1 LTNLKRQISWPFPL
15 NSIFPYIFSCA
26 SMYGFILENYDLR
39 IMWGYRVVTVK
50 NYCDYQRLDDYWS
63 ASSTF
68 KEPMLAIEQNF
79 DGLHDS
85 ILDLLAENAFVDLD
99 IHRYKNLITKIENK
113 ESAIVYLIHL
123 GYLSYQEF
131 DDKSNKISIPN
142 EEVRQE
148 FIREIEGMDYS

>member
-1 LTNLKRQISWPFPL
+1 
-15 NSIFPYIFSCA
+15 
-26 SMYGFILENYDLR
+26 MYGFILENYDLR

-85 ILDLLAENAFVDLD
+85 ILDLLAENAFVDVD
-99 IHRYKNLITKIENK
+99 IHR
-113 ESAIVYLIHL
+113 
-123 GYLSYQEF
+123 
-131 DDKSNKISIPN
+131 
-142 EEVRQE
+142 
-148 FIREIEGMDYS
+148 

>member
-1 LTNLKRQISWPFPL
+1 
-15 NSIFPYIFSCA
+15 
-26 SMYGFILENYDLR
+26 MYGFILENYDLR

-85 ILDLLAENAFVDLD
+85 ILDLLAGNAFVDVD